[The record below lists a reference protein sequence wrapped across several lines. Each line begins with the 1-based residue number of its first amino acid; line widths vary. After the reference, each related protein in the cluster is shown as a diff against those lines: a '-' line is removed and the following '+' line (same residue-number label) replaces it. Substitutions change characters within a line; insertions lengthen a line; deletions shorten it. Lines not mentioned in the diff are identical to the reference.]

1 MIFYFTVIEMRIEN
15 KKIEGDIKIAEEL
28 TVNGTITGSAVV
40 SSGGKLILNGIVK
53 QDVILERGSYVE
65 LYGEVEGD
73 VHNHGGELKL
83 YGKVNGSLYKDAGV
97 IVIHP
102 TAVIKGKIY

>member
-1 MIFYFTVIEMRIEN
+1 MRIEN

-40 SSGGKLILNGIVK
+40 SNGGKLILNGIVN

-65 LYGEVEGD
+65 IYGEVEGNI
-73 VHNHGGELKL
+73 HNHGGELKL
-83 YGKVNGSLYKDAGV
+83 YGKLNGSLYKDSGV
-97 IVIHP
+97 IVIYHN
-102 TAVIKGKIY
+102 AVIKGKIY